1 MLLKRFAYPC
11 WLSDIIHRIGRVVPE
26 LQPIFRRGFKI
37 TITAR
42 LRSGIISFLA
52 ETTLRFSLML
62 QPAKGG
68 RCFTASVSWMV
79 PCGLLICRPGEN
91 QMIVYNGHK
100 RVHAVKFKSVTLAN
114 GLGLVAH
121 LYGPVGKFY

>member
-52 ETTLRFSLML
+52 ETTLRFTG
-62 QPAKGG
+62 KRGG
-68 RCFTASVSWMV
+68 RCLTASVSWMV

-91 QMIVYNGHK
+91 QTIVYNGHK
-100 RVHAVKFKSVTLAN
+100 RVHAVKFKSVTLPN